1 MIEKRQLGD
10 PWGEG
15 HVPFLSFTMIIFY
28 STAHLYFMHSSVT
41 WVFFLR
47 YIHTLFSV
55 SLYGLLQTIFHVMIL
70 LPRWTAYLTKPQVLE
85 FKIRY

>member
-1 MIEKRQLGD
+1 
-10 PWGEG
+10 
-15 HVPFLSFTMIIFY
+15 
-28 STAHLYFMHSSVT
+28 MHSSVT

-55 SLYGLLQTIFHVMIL
+55 SLCGLLQTIFHVMIL